1 MFKKWHQSNGPLA
14 LQLHGPR
21 SSDALHIFCRNE
33 TNRIGNR
40 RRIVVHFTF
49 DRHDNRRHSA
59 LAMATSLIAQIIS
72 SIRLP
77 IVAEKRFS
85 QSRSFRGWTL
95 FDALYI
101 LERSTYGPGIT
112 FVLENFDQCDPASR
126 QLCLDRFKRMLLMRD
141 SKFRLLVTTSN
152 DMLTEWPGEPLTPD
166 PKRPTSSHQDQ
177 SRFLSLQVDEAPAL
191 STTSP
196 FSNEGNDTGENGAIS
211 ESDYREDQALKNYLK
226 LRFIDAD
233 FSEASAQELIGLV
246 LSTNDTDLR
255 NVVLLQLKSPAPVPS
270 IETLIS
276 LVNSQSLRAMF
287 KKSLE
292 RIPESERQLIRHIL
306 SWIVHSVRPLSIQE
320 LSAIVLW
327 THHGEVLDSSNMT
340 RSPSTSLISPIVGLL
355 WGILLIDGNEVRLV
369 HQAAR
374 ELLSGPG
381 SEWFNIGQDA
391 HLHIVLSCLDLLSR
405 QEFLKWMDESQGFQR
420 NLDDQDL
427 FLSRSTFEDRTTL
440 HQYVITNWP
449 EHYRQIPASHKPKQD
464 VVAFFEKESGRVWQ
478 SWARSRWIMSNPINR
493 GARQDTFSKG
503 ALPFVAE
510 IGDLELLKLWEK
522 VSGNQTPEDI
532 GNALIE
538 ASRVGAGDI
547 VDHLLKHGVAEA
559 SQLQAALVAAASLAE
574 SEVLMVLVSAA
585 PEGFFWPTS
594 LLIRV
599 SELGFEDCTR
609 ALLMRGCNPDT
620 PDGNPKTT
628 ALIRAIIN
636 GNARMCDLLLQHNA
650 NPNDSGLE
658 GASTMATAIGNS
670 VGGAK
675 VVKTLVAHKIDVMA
689 KDKYGNSALGE
700 SCRLGHFEVCQA
712 LVNVAK
718 DSEMTPSFE
727 DIEKWLQWTAER
739 NSCQTAVPLLDLLRA
754 DSSSHIL
761 KRQLRN
767 AVKLG
772 RLQFVRLLFERCR
785 DLLSPLE
792 AADDE
797 LPWLSEVCNSADADL
812 DLMKLFVD
820 ADAEVDPDTKS
831 ISPLKSAA
839 RKGRLDLVKFLIE
852 HGAQVNKNEST
863 KSPALTDATHS
874 GNLEC
879 VRYLLKSGAN
889 IEGKDQYGETAIFK
903 ATEGRHDVANFLLD
917 QGAAVSGQ
925 GFKGRT
931 LPMLYI
937 SSASALRRILERGSE
952 IDTKHDNGWASIHF
966 AAANGDSDA
975 ISVLSEFKAELNIET
990 SAYPNNEATPLMLA
1004 TFHGHCESVRVLLE
1018 AGASVDYAVFGSR
1031 RTALHWAKIPEVIG
1045 ILLEYGPDVNAPS
1058 SHGSTALHLKIRDEP
1073 PDFVIIKQLVNARA
1087 NVNAVCK
1094 AGCCLPLLN
1103 LARSVDHWPII
1114 EYLISK
1120 NADINMAT
1128 FRFGSALH
1136 RACYQS
1142 DLPLV
1147 KLLHAAGAKADVG
1160 VGGYPG
1166 SPLQSACRSL
1176 EDDEKVLAVM
1186 RYLIEDAQADVNQL
1200 CGVLGTALSVACQ
1213 RESSKALKFLLDHG
1227 ASCNIPDQAGRLPV
1241 HLAAL
1246 ATSTNFG
1253 HLVTLGCDVHAVD
1266 NTGRTVL
1273 QWAAQGGDVEIV
1285 ETILSFLDVQVD
1297 RPDKDGW
1304 TALCWAA
1311 RGIASEAG
1319 RSPSRNP
1326 EAQGDIINLLL
1337 KHGANKSLQVPGDA
1351 GQTWNPL
1358 QIAIFHNSG
1367 EKVKNL
1373 LTEKQ
1378 EAPGTDKR
1386 KQHPSLRRGHRQG
1399 TTGHA
1404 YCDCCLS
1411 VSFLLLLPLLL

>member
-1 MFKKWHQSNGPLA
+1 MSIVSSESS
-14 LQLHGPR
+14 PR
-21 SSDALHIFCRNE
+21 MVFCTNE
-33 TNRIGNR
+33 TDTMEDRPTLMA
-40 RRIVVHFTF
+40 HFTF
-49 DRHDNRRHSA
+49 DRHDDRRNSA
-59 LAMATSLIAQIIS
+59 LAMATSLIAQIIKFSKNETTFVEKLS
-72 SIRLP
+72 SQRWL
-77 IVAEKRFS
+77 
-85 QSRSFRGWTL
+85 FRTWTT
-95 FDALYI
+95 FDALHI
-101 LERSTYGPGIT
+101 LEQLTYNIEIV
-112 FVLENFDQCDPASR
+112 FVLQDFDQCDSTSR
-126 QLCLDRFKRMLLMRD
+126 QQCLDMFKRIILLRD
-141 SKFRLLVTTSN
+141 GKIRLLVASDKN
-152 DMLTEWPGEPLTPD
+152 ILAEWVGESLNPHQ
-166 PKRPTSSHQDQ
+166 KSPTSPHQTLD
-177 SRFLSLQVDEAPAL
+177 RVMNLHV
-191 STTSP
+191 
-196 FSNEGNDTGENGAIS
+196 GEVLHVGTPS
-211 ESDYREDQALKNYLK
+211 SSSFREDDTKENHETSDLERYLE
-226 LRFIDAD
+226 LRFIDAG
-233 FSEASAQELIGLV
+233 FPEVSAQDLIHRV
-246 LSTNDTDLR
+246 LTAGDTDLR
-255 NVVLLQLKSPAPVPS
+255 DVLLLQLNSPAPIPPF
-270 IETLIS
+270 ETLFS
-276 LVNSQSLRAMF
+276 LANSQSLYTMF
-287 KKSLE
+287 CKVLE
-292 RIPESERQLIRHIL
+292 GVQESERQLIRHIL
-306 SWIVHSVRPLSIQE
+306 SWVTYSVRPL
-320 LSAIVLW
+320 
-327 THHGEVLDSSNMT
+327 NK
-340 RSPSTSLISPIVGLL
+340 
-355 WGILLIDGNEVRLV
+355 NEVRLV
-369 HQAAR
+369 HPVAR
-374 ELLSGPG
+374 ELLSRPG
-381 SEWFNIGQDA
+381 TEWFNIDQDA
-391 HLHIVLSCLDLLSR
+391 HLHIVLSCLDILSR
-405 QEFLKWMDESQGFQR
+405 EEFVARMEENKGSEC
-420 NLDDQDL
+420 NLDGHNVL
-427 FLSRSTFEDRTTL
+427 VSRSTFENRTTL
-440 HQYVITNWP
+440 HCYIITKWP
-449 EHYRQIPASHKPKQD
+449 EHYRQIPASYRPKNE
-464 VVAFFEKESGRVWQ
+464 VVSFFEKDGGRVWKI
-478 SWARSRWIMSNPINR
+478 WARARWIMSNPINR
-493 GARQDTFSKG
+493 GERQETFRKG
-503 ALPFVAE
+503 LMPFVAE
-510 IGDLELLKLWEK
+510 IGDLELLKCWEK
-522 VSGNQTPEDI
+522 VSGNQNPEDI
-532 GNALIE
+532 GNALEE

-547 VDHLLKHGVAEA
+547 VNRLLKDGDFEA
-559 SQLQAALVAAASLAE
+559 SQLQAAMSAAASSAE
-574 SEVLMVLVSAA
+574 SEVLMILISAA
-585 PEGFFWPTS
+585 PKEFAWPAS
-594 LLIRV
+594 LLVRV
-599 SELGFEDCTR
+599 SELGYEDCVR
-609 ALLMRGCNPDT
+609 ALLTRGCNPNT
-620 PDGNPKTT
+620 PVGDLKTT
-628 ALIRAIIN
+628 ALLRATSI
-636 GNARMCDLLLQHNA
+636 GNAQICDLLLQHDA
-650 NPNDSGLE
+650 NPNYSDLKGITVV
-658 GASTMATAIGNS
+658 TMAPNCAR
-670 VGGAK
+670 GAD
-675 VVKTLVAHKIDVMA
+675 VIETLVAYKIDVMA
-689 KDKYGNSALGE
+689 KDKSGRSALAE

-718 DSEMTPSFE
+718 DSEKSPSFE

-739 NSCQTAVPLLDLLRA
+739 NFCQTAVPLLDLLRA
-754 DSSSHIL
+754 GPNAHIL

-937 SSASALRRILERGSE
+937 SSASTLRRILERGSE

-1058 SHGSTALHLKIRDEP
+1058 SHGSTALHLKIKDEP

-1227 ASCNIPDQAGRLPV
+1227 ASCSIPDQAGRLPV

-1246 ATSTNFG
+1246 ATSANFD

-1411 VSFLLLLPLLL
+1411 IHDPTHEFESFGPIFDESDSAEDKDSDNSDDTESEASIALGSD